1 MVNIGLQFLIIKGL
15 NRQSLVQITIDV
27 KLYKYF
33 FILLLFLLI
42 YMIRLSNYNRVHK

>member
-1 MVNIGLQFLIIKGL
+1 MVDIGVMFANIRGL